1 MPANPGA
8 ANVTVLLD
16 GRFSTRTDEPGR
28 FEFPF
33 VAIGTHAVTVVPDN
47 LPLPW
52 SLGDAKFEV
61 RVDTRSTA
69 TLELGARR
77 VR

>member
-1 MPANPGA
+1 M
-8 ANVTVLLD
+8 TVLLN
-16 GRFSTRTDEPGR
+16 GRFATRTDEVGR

-33 VAIGTHAVTVVPDN
+33 VPTGRHTITVVPDN

-61 RVDTRSTA
+61 RVGARSTES
-69 TLELGARR
+69 LEIGARR
-77 VR
+77 IR